1 MRIIEI
7 VSAIVAER
15 LMENGTQ
22 FVMDPDQVIW
32 PDGKITKVPTPQKKG
47 RARTKK
53 LAATSK
59 NGVFGKIIQKFGS
72 KSSAANAITNEVE
85 VIVPASDKSD
95 ASEGP
100 STEKYHPRFCLQCS
114 ERPH

>member
-32 PDGKITKVPTPQKKG
+32 PDGKITKVPTLQKKG
-47 RARTKK
+47 RAHTKK
-53 LAATSK
+53 VSATSK
-59 NGVFGKIIQKFGS
+59 NGVFGKIIQKLCI
-72 KSSAANAITNEVE
+72 K
-85 VIVPASDKSD
+85 K
-95 ASEGP
+95 
-100 STEKYHPRFCLQCS
+100 FCCKC
-114 ERPH
+114 HH